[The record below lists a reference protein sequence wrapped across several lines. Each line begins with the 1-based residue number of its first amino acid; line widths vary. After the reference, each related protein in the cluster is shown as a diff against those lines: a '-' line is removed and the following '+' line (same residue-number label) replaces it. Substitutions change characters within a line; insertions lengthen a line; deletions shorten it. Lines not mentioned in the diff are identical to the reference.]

1 MRASRLLSILLTLQ
15 AKGHVTAQELAEECE
30 VSLRTIYR
38 DIDALS
44 SAGIPVYS
52 ERGSDGGYRLLD
64 GYKTRLNGLSAQ
76 EADSLFFAGLPGPA
90 ADLGLGSIMAG
101 ARLTLLT
108 ALPEDLRHS
117 AEQMQHRFHLDT
129 PAWFS
134 EADSLPEYLPRIAQ
148 AVWEQ
153 RQIDIS
159 YQSWKARNR
168 RRVSPLGL
176 VLKSGAWYLVGA
188 VEGSPRTY
196 RVSRILDFALRENRF
211 ERPKN
216 FNLAAYWDESTRR
229 LEEELHPGRA
239 TLRLSPTGRKMFDHL
254 MSPYVR
260 AGADFAHEDRQ
271 VEEAVKDP
279 AGWIRVS
286 IPVGSLREACVE
298 LLRFGAELEVLAP
311 PDLRTAMSD
320 IVRAMTQIYEG
331 RNDGSESGFFLGCTT
346 ENAES

>member
-15 AKGHVTAQELAEECE
+15 AKGHVTAQELADECE

-76 EADSLFFAGLPGPA
+76 EAESLFFAGLPGPA
-90 ADLGLGSIMAG
+90 ADLGLGSVMAG
-101 ARLTLLT
+101 ARLKLLT

-129 PAWFS
+129 PAWFT
-134 EADSLPEYLPRIAQ
+134 EAEQLDCLPQVAQ

-153 RQIDIS
+153 RQIDIR
-159 YQSWKARNR
+159 YRSWTGEKQR
-168 RRVSPLGL
+168 RLSPLGL
-176 VLKSGAWYLVGA
+176 VLKSGTWYVVGA
-188 VEGSPRTY
+188 VDGTPRTY
-196 RVSRILDFALRENRF
+196 RASRILDFALRENRF
-211 ERPKN
+211 ERPKD

-229 LEEELHPGRA
+229 LEKELHPGRA
-239 TLRLSPTGRKMFDHL
+239 TLRLSPTGRELFDHL

-260 AGADFAHEDRQ
+260 AEADFSLQDKHPQGAS
-271 VEEAVKDP
+271 ADP
-279 AGWIRVS
+279 ADWTRVS
-286 IPVGSLREACVE
+286 IPIGSLREACVE

-311 PDLRTAMSD
+311 PELRAAMTD
-320 IVRAMTQIYEG
+320 IARAMTQIYDG
-331 RNDGSESGFFLGCTT
+331 RNDGSSPGFSLACINETAG
-346 ENAES
+346 A